1 MELKDLRTVL
11 FGFNKQDT
19 CRYISE
25 LNKIYEQREAQEI
38 KEQQETLD
46 RLSQKNEE
54 LGNTA
59 SRLQQEVTELKRRNN
74 DLQKKLELADR
85 GASELRLQMRKAQ
98 ALAVSALKETK
109 EQLSAAERQISDLG
123 TEQEHA

>member
-85 GASELRLQMRKAQ
+85 GASELRLQARKAQ